1 MYEDGTITADIRQEL
16 DDLTRDLDERYR
28 KPNPAIYKNAKYVE
42 MLKYKDSNDPKWQL
56 YKLFLDLIKTYDYS
70 MPRSLRLNFRLPS
83 VIKRGIERVNS
94 DGVTSTI
101 KNYLQ
106 TEMLPMQDD
115 DIRGTFVDEMV
126 NAYGKFLCIIM
137 QKGL

>member
-1 MYEDGTITADIRQEL
+1 
-16 DDLTRDLDERYR
+16 
-28 KPNPAIYKNAKYVE
+28 
-42 MLKYKDSNDPKWQL
+42 
-56 YKLFLDLIKTYDYS
+56 

-83 VIKRGIERVNS
+83 VIKRGVERVNS

-115 DIRGTFVDEMV
+115 DIRGTFVDE
-126 NAYGKFLCIIM
+126 NGKRIRQIPM
-137 QKGL
+137 YYYAEDVYKRQN

>member
-1 MYEDGTITADIRQEL
+1 
-16 DDLTRDLDERYR
+16 
-28 KPNPAIYKNAKYVE
+28 

-83 VIKRGIERVNS
+83 VIKRGVERVNS

-115 DIRGTFVDEMV
+115 DIRGTFVDE
-126 NAYGKFLCIIM
+126 NGKRIRQIPMYYYAEGIITEDE
-137 QKGL
+137 QSFDLPTIFYKWADAADTYLVKRDLSL